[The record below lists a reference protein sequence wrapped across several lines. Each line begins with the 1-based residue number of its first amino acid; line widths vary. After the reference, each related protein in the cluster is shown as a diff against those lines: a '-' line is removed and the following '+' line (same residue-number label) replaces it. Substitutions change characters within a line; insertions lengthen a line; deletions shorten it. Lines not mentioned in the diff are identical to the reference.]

1 MENEKHAKRA
11 RISDS
16 LEMQQ
21 CNAQTPPPAQ
31 FGSAELLRFSSS
43 PSRVRGAGVSLNAK
57 FEEIWDEKA
66 TCNVDKTL
74 ACKPFWDEC
83 NGVGRLCLPRRCG
96 KTYNLDV
103 LRLFFSSG
111 LDCEYVKNVPVV
123 TEGPEVEVDANASIK
138 DIYRAKKRRLFKGTL
153 LEQLHPEFF
162 ERHFAKYPVLHFNFK
177 GVKGINLNDFLFS
190 LFSGLDCEY
199 VKNVPVVTEGPEVEV
214 DANASIKDI
223 YRAKKRR
230 LFKGTLL
237 EQLHPEFFERHFA
250 KYPVLHFNFKGVKG
264 INLNDFLFSLLSA
277 LLETAAELLSELQ
290 MSGEVDNPIIA
301 EDMAYFRK
309 YIEKEKS
316 ELLANITPDDLFD
329 RLSRIVSELRC
340 EKYILLV
347 DEYDAPI
354 IHIHRS
360 NWDAQT
366 KETALNYIQML
377 YSAMVKDNKKLCKG
391 LMTGVFKVS
400 LVDLGS
406 GANSMEDF
414 VSVRRRPMFVD
425 SSTNMTNMDA
435 AAAITDASISPT
447 FA

>member
-1 MENEKHAKRA
+1 MENEKQAKRA

-74 ACKPFWDEC
+74 ACKHFWDEC

-96 KTYNLDV
+96 KTYNLNV

-111 LDCEYVKNVPVV
+111 LDYQNLKNVPVV

-162 ERHFAKYPVLHFNFK
+162 ERHFAKYPVLQFNFK
-177 GVKGINLNDFLFS
+177 GVKGINLDDF
-190 LFSGLDCEY
+190 
-199 VKNVPVVTEGPEVEV
+199 
-214 DANASIKDI
+214 I
-223 YRAKKRR
+223 
-230 LFKGTLL
+230 
-237 EQLHPEFFERHFA
+237 
-250 KYPVLHFNFKGVKG
+250 
-264 INLNDFLFSLLSA
+264 FSLLSA
-277 LLETAAELLSELQ
+277 LLKTAERLLSELQ

-301 EDMAYFRK
+301 KGVAYFRK
-309 YIEKEKS
+309 YIKKEKS

-329 RLSRIVSELRC
+329 RLSRIVSKLRC
-340 EKYILLV
+340 ENYILLV

-377 YSAMVKDNKKLCKG
+377 YSVMIKDNDNLCKG
-391 LMTGVFKVS
+391 LITGVFKVS

-414 VSVRRRPMFVD
+414 VSVRRRP
-425 SSTNMTNMDA
+425 
-435 AAAITDASISPT
+435 
-447 FA
+447 